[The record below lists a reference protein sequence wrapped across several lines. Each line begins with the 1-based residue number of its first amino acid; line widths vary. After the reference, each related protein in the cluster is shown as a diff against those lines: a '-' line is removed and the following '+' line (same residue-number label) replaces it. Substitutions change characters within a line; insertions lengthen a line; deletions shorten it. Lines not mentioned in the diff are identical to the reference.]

1 MFRRLLLF
9 FVVLPVVIINGATET
24 YIRFDLI
31 RDQHSYASHPVQLA
45 RNDVIRQA
53 VISRR
58 LSRIRTPMNSSFDML
73 INSGAFS
80 GTGQYFALVQVGTPA
95 RPFVLVIDTGS
106 DLTWIKCK
114 NTTSPETEPVGHR
127 FDARKSRT
135 FRPITCSSPL
145 CKMDLPFSLTECTE
159 PTNPCLY
166 DYVYAD
172 GSKALGHF
180 ATEGMTIN
188 LSTGKRAKLRGIK
201 IGCTS
206 VSAGTAFAKADGVL
220 GLGYSKTSF
229 AASATHLFGGKFSYC
244 LVDHLSPRT
253 ETNYLVFGNRS
264 SEDTTALTYVDLSME
279 PPLAPFYS
287 IQVQG
292 ISVGEVLLDI
302 KEKTWK
308 PRSGGGVI
316 VDSGTSLTV
325 LTRYAYKAVT
335 KAYDD
340 VLVNVEKVEVEP
352 FEFCYNWTTP
362 PAVVIPPF
370 SIHFAGVGG
379 VGTVKFTPPEK
390 SYIISVAD
398 GVKCL
403 GFMET
408 PWPASSTIGNIMQ
421 QNHLW
426 EFDVANRKLGFKPSP
441 CSKK

>member
-1 MFRRLLLF
+1 MRGHKKLSFFLCSIFSLPIYLIYLSISDKKMFRRLLLF

-166 DYVYAD
+166 DYVYV
-172 GSKALGHF
+172 F
-180 ATEGMTIN
+180 Q
-188 LSTGKRAKLRGIK
+188 
-201 IGCTS
+201 
-206 VSAGTAFAKADGVL
+206 VS
-220 GLGYSKTSF
+220 
-229 AASATHLFGGKFSYC
+229 
-244 LVDHLSPRT
+244 
-253 ETNYLVFGNRS
+253 
-264 SEDTTALTYVDLSME
+264 
-279 PPLAPFYS
+279 S
-287 IQVQG
+287 I
-292 ISVGEVLLDI
+292 I
-302 KEKTWK
+302 
-308 PRSGGGVI
+308 
-316 VDSGTSLTV
+316 
-325 LTRYAYKAVT
+325 
-335 KAYDD
+335 
-340 VLVNVEKVEVEP
+340 
-352 FEFCYNWTTP
+352 
-362 PAVVIPPF
+362 
-370 SIHFAGVGG
+370 
-379 VGTVKFTPPEK
+379 
-390 SYIISVAD
+390 
-398 GVKCL
+398 
-403 GFMET
+403 
-408 PWPASSTIGNIMQ
+408 
-421 QNHLW
+421 
-426 EFDVANRKLGFKPSP
+426 GFKFQPNSIYYIDLH
-441 CSKK
+441 STS